1 MLAAFNPATGLTAA
15 TANGMTA
22 IEGKTTAWRSTAVIL
37 FAGMLFLALNMGLR
51 QTFGLFI
58 EPITGAI
65 DISHSSLSLAI
76 AVQNLLWGLLTP
88 FAGMAADRY
97 GTGRVLAIGG
107 AVYVAGLA
115 VMGLAN
121 NPFMIHLGA
130 GVLTGIAISATGF
143 PLVLAAVARSVPED
157 KRSLALGIAAAGGSV
172 GQFIL
177 LPVSQVLIG
186 GIGWSM
192 ALFVLA
198 AAAFVMVPMAAIL
211 AGRPTAAAG
220 DTQSLGGAIYEA
232 GGHRGFI
239 LLTLGF
245 FVCGFHVAFVA
256 THLPGYVV
264 SCNLDAIVGANALGI
279 IGFFNI
285 IGTFVGGWLGG
296 RIRKKYLLSS
306 IYLARA
312 VVIGAFLL
320 GPKTEAAVY
329 LFSGAFGLLWLST
342 VPLTSALVGQIFGP
356 RYMATLFGIV
366 MFSHQVGAFFG
377 AWLGGVNVDM
387 TGGYDAVWIG
397 AVGLGLLATILHMP
411 IADRPV
417 ERLRTAGA

>member
-1 MLAAFNPATGLTAA
+1 
-15 TANGMTA
+15 MTA
-22 IEGKTTAWRSTAVIL
+22 IQGKSAAWRSTAVIL

-58 EPITGAI
+58 EPITADIG
-65 DISHSSLSLAI
+65 ISHSSLSLAI

-97 GTGRVLAIGG
+97 GTGRVLALGG
-107 AVYVAGLA
+107 IVYVGGLA
-115 VMGLAN
+115 VMALAT

-192 ALFVLA
+192 ALFALA
-198 AAAFVMVPMAAIL
+198 AMAALMVPMAAIL
-211 AGRPTAAAG
+211 AGKPVESAG
-220 DTQSLGGAIYEA
+220 ETQSLGAAVVEA

-285 IGTFVGGWLGG
+285 IGTFAGGWLGG

-312 VVIGAFLL
+312 VIIGVFLL

-366 MFSHQVGAFFG
+366 MLSHQVGAFFG
-377 AWLGGVNVDM
+377 AWLGGVNVDL
-387 TGGYDAVWIG
+387 TGGYDFVWLA
-397 AVGLGLLATILHMP
+397 AVGLGLLAAMLHMP
-411 IADRPV
+411 IADKPV
-417 ERLRTAGA
+417 ERLRAAQA

>member
-1 MLAAFNPATGLTAA
+1 
-15 TANGMTA
+15 MTA
-22 IEGKTTAWRSTAVIL
+22 IQGKSAAWRSTAVIL

-58 EPITGAI
+58 EPITADIG
-65 DISHSSLSLAI
+65 ISHSSLSLAI

-97 GTGRVLAIGG
+97 GTGRVLALGG
-107 AVYVAGLA
+107 IVYVGGLA
-115 VMGLAN
+115 VMALAT

-192 ALFVLA
+192 ALFALA
-198 AAAFVMVPMAAIL
+198 AMAALMVPMAAIL
-211 AGRPTAAAG
+211 AGKPVESAG
-220 DTQSLGGAIYEA
+220 ETQSLGAAVVEA

-285 IGTFVGGWLGG
+285 IGTFAGGWLGG

-312 VVIGAFLL
+312 VIIGVFLL

-366 MFSHQVGAFFG
+366 MLSHQVGAFFG
-377 AWLGGVNVDM
+377 AWLGGVNVDL
-387 TGGYDAVWIG
+387 TGGYDFVWLA
-397 AVGLGLLATILHMP
+397 AVGLGLVAAMLHMP
-411 IADRPV
+411 IADKPV
-417 ERLRTAGA
+417 ERLRAAQA